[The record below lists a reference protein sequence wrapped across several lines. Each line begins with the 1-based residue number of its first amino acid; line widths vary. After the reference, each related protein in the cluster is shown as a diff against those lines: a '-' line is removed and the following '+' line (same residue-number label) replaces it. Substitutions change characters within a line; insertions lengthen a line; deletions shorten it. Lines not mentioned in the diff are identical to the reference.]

1 MRKTQVILVLFVCVL
16 ISGTLFA
23 KRPVTDVERLQREIK
38 RQPGDMDK
46 HCALVQALLAAGDTT
61 EAEKSLDY
69 ALKMRE
75 TACLYMQRA
84 AIGMAK
90 GEYFTAARY
99 GAQAVKA
106 GLRPSED
113 SMVFRIDSLS
123 GGGVMLCLQ
132 RMTGEEKQNSN
143 VWRGLGQMAQMKGD
157 TIAALTYFEK
167 AVHAG
172 DTTCREAL
180 KQLRP
185 SEIAPTETDSVIAR
199 IPFLNQTGELELKG
213 KINGLA
219 IRITVDTTATQST
232 ISGVETLFMLKNEY
246 VSRDDIIDNIY
257 VIVKRLEIG
266 EGMVLRN
273 IRLRYIENQDN
284 PLILCLRDLERLGGI
299 QINTEKRV
307 LIVTESKITNSK

>member
-1 MRKTQVILVLFVCVL
+1 MRITRVILGLLVCVL
-16 ISGTLFA
+16 ASGTMYA
-23 KRPVTDVERLQREIK
+23 KRPVTEVERLQRAVQ

-46 HCALVQALLAAGDTT
+46 HCELVQAQLAAGDTA

-75 TACLYMQRA
+75 TPCLYMQRA
-84 AIGMAK
+84 MIGVAK

-143 VWRGLGQMAQMKGD
+143 VWRGMGAIARMKGD
-157 TIAALTYFEK
+157 IGNAMSYYDR
-167 AVHAG
+167 AVQAG
-172 DTTCREAL
+172 DTTCLEWLSAIGGRQTTEG
-180 KQLRP
+180 
-185 SEIAPTETDSVIAR
+185 ETDSMIAK
-199 IPFLNQTGELELKG
+199 IPFLNQTGALELKG

-219 IRITVDTTATQST
+219 IRITVDSTATQST
-232 ISGVETLFMLKNEY
+232 ISSVETLFMHKNEY
-246 VSRDDIIDNIY
+246 ISRDDIIDNIY
-257 VIVKRLEIG
+257 VNVKRLEIG
-266 EGMVLRN
+266 EGMVLKN
-273 IRLRYIENQDN
+273 IRLRYFENQDS
-284 PLILCLRDLERLGGI
+284 PLILCLSDLERLGRVK
-299 QINTEKRV
+299 INTEKRV
-307 LIVTESKITNSK
+307 MTIRQTR

>member
-1 MRKTQVILVLFVCVL
+1 MRIIRWVIGLLLCVL
-16 ISGTLFA
+16 AYGAQGA
-23 KRPVTDVERLQREIK
+23 KRPVAETERLSRELK
-38 RQPGDMDK
+38 RSPGDMDK

-99 GAQAVKA
+99 TAQAVKA
-106 GLRPSED
+106 GLQPSED
-113 SMVFRIDSLS
+113 SAVCHIDSLS
-123 GGGVMLCLQ
+123 GGRVTLCLQ
-132 RMTGEEKQNSN
+132 RLAGEDKQESS
-143 VWRGLGQMAQMKGD
+143 VFRGLGQMAQMKGD

-307 LIVTESKITNSK
+307 LIVTESKKTNSK